1 MCIAFF
7 STKSEKEGE
16 RILGLIRHSIPETK
30 IKILRTLVGLAGSLH
45 NFPSP
50 DMALLVI
57 ADQAEL
63 SSVLSMKKS
72 LQNSR
77 VFLILPDRSEAT
89 LRLSLRL
96 SPLIICF
103 RDSDFSE
110 VVNLLARL
118 QREKRDKM
126 GEIDPKRYW
135 WSGEPPCIP
144 DPYVI
149 DDIESDQLPDELP
162 FFA

>member
-1 MCIAFF
+1 MCVAFF
-7 STKSEKEGE
+7 STKSEDEG
-16 RILGLIRHSIPETK
+16 RQILGLIKHSVPDTRV
-30 IKILRTLVGLAGSLH
+30 KILRTLVGLLGSLK

-50 DMALLVI
+50 DIALLVV

-77 VFLILPDRSEAT
+77 VILILPDRSEAS
-89 LRLSLRL
+89 LRLSLAL
-96 SPLIICF
+96 SPLLICF

-110 VVNLLARL
+110 VVTLLARL
-118 QREKRDKM
+118 KREKRAKI
-126 GEIDPKRYW
+126 GEIDPIRYG
-135 WSGEPPCIP
+135 WSGELPCISS
-144 DPYVI
+144 PYVI
-149 DDIESDQLPDELP
+149 DDFESDQLPDELP

>member
-1 MCIAFF
+1 MCVAFF
-7 STKSEKEGE
+7 STKSEEEGR
-16 RILGLIRHSIPETK
+16 RILGLIKHSVPDTR
-30 IKILRTLVGLAGSLH
+30 IKILQTLVGLAGSLK

-50 DMALLVI
+50 DIALLVV

-63 SSVLSMKKS
+63 SSVLSMNKS

-77 VFLILPDRSEAT
+77 VILILPDRSEAS
-89 LRLSLRL
+89 LRLSLAL
-96 SPLIICF
+96 SPLLICF

-110 VVNLLARL
+110 VVTLIARL
-118 QREKRDKM
+118 KREKRAKI

-135 WSGEPPCIP
+135 WSGELPCISS
-144 DPYVI
+144 PYVI
-149 DDIESDQLPDELP
+149 DDFESDQLPDELP